1 MLTPGIH
8 PSTTASTFQ
17 QCPTPISQYWDG
29 LHRSH
34 AGILEVI
41 FLRGSFETFPESL
54 YFLEI
59 QNSTIIEATQISFKT
74 IPLRN
79 HTLLPATVKVLE
91 TFLETIL

>member
-17 QCPTPISQYWDG
+17 QCPTPISQNWDG

-34 AGILEVI
+34 AEILDVT
-41 FLRGSFETFPESL
+41 FLRGSFKTFPESL
-54 YFLEI
+54 YLKKI
-59 QNSTIIEATQISFKT
+59 KNSTIIEATHMSLKI
-74 IPLRN
+74 IPLCN

-91 TFLETIL
+91 TFLEAIL